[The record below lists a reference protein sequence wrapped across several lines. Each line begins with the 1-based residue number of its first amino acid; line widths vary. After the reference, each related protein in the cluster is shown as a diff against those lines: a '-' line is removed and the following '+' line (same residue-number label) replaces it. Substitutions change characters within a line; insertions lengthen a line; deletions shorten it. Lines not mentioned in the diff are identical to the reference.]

1 MALTDAEQDVVKKLT
16 KKREAYAGVTALMD
30 LYYDGEQRLDQ
41 LGLAVPPEMR
51 RFVTIVNWPRLVVDA
66 LEERCDVKTFIRGD
80 ADQSDPDLNEAWQV
94 NNLDSEFHLTAI
106 DSLVQGRGFLSVGT
120 NDDDADHPL
129 ILVESP
135 AEMTVDI
142 DPRSRRVTA
151 ALKVYGFE
159 PGRATGRYATLY
171 LPNETV
177 WLERAMQRW
186 VETNRDVHNL
196 DRVPVVPFFNRRR
209 SGVGYGISEQA
220 DAISITDSA
229 ARLLTNLQV
238 AQETHAVPQRYVLGM
253 SKGDFVDANGD
264 PLPTWQAYFSSVWA
278 ASATDAK
285 VGQFPAS
292 DLRNFGETLS
302 RYAQTLAGLYGLP
315 MRYLGENTANPP
327 SADGIRADEAR
338 LVKRAERKMSVWGD
352 QLGRAMAL
360 YLRFRD
366 NEWTD
371 PGDRIKT
378 EWHDAATPTYAA
390 KVDGVMKLTG
400 GEAILSRE
408 GAWDEL
414 GKSEPWKARERA
426 RFEAQQSD
434 PVLERLTRDVVDVT
448 GQVGDEPAP
457 VGI

>member
-1 MALTDAEQDVVKKLT
+1 MALTEAELDVVKRLS
-16 KKREAYAGVTALMD
+16 KKRDAYAGVTALMD
-30 LYYDGEQRLDQ
+30 FYYDGEQRLDQ
-41 LGLAVPPEMR
+41 LGLAVPPELR

-80 ADQSDPDLNEAWQV
+80 ADKADPELNEAWQV

-120 NDDDADHPL
+120 NDDDPEHPL

-135 AEMTVDI
+135 TEMVVDI

-151 ALKVYGFE
+151 ALKVYGME

-177 WLERAMQRW
+177 WLERQLQRW
-186 VETNRDVHNL
+186 VETDRDVHQL

-209 SGVGYGISEQA
+209 SGAAYGISEQA
-220 DAISITDSA
+220 DAIDITDAA

-238 AQETHAVPQRYVLGM
+238 AQETHAVPQRYVLGV
-253 SKGDFVDANGD
+253 SKGDFVDSAGE
-264 PLPTWQAYFSSVWA
+264 PLDTWKAYFSQVWGA
-278 ASATDAK
+278 QNPDTK

-302 RYAQTLAGLYGLP
+302 RYAHALAGLYGLP
-315 MRYLGENTANPP
+315 MRYFGENTANPP

-366 NEWTD
+366 NKWTE

-400 GEAILSRE
+400 GQPILSRE

-414 GKSEPWKARERA
+414 GKSEAWKARERA
-426 RFEAQQSD
+426 RFEQQESD
-434 PVLERLTRDVVDVT
+434 PVLERLTRDVVDVA
-448 GQVGDEPAP
+448 GQVGDEPAA
-457 VGI
+457 VGV